1 MVKKIVNRIALII
14 AMIYLF
20 FLNIKELVN
29 VLDFYIDSP
38 SYNAR
43 VFLRDYNEA
52 ICKSINI
59 LQNAY
64 KEGLGIL

>member
-1 MVKKIVNRIALII
+1 MVKKIFNKIMFII

-20 FLNIKELVN
+20 FLSIKELVN
-29 VLDFYIDSP
+29 VLNFYIDSP

-52 ICKSINI
+52 ICKNINI
-59 LQNAY
+59 LQKAY
-64 KEGLGIL
+64 KEGLNI